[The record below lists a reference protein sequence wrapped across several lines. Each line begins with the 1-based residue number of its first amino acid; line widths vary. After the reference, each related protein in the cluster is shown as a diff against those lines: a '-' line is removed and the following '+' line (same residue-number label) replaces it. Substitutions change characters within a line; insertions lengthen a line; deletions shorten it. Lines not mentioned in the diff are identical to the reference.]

1 MVTKDYLDKT
11 VQYVAQDALYTD
23 PTIQESAR

>member
-1 MVTKDYLDKT
+1 MVMEDCLDKT
-11 VQYVAQDALYTD
+11 VQYVVQDALYTD